1 MNEQEIR
8 EIIAK
13 SRDNKLKPIV
23 TKVTELLV
31 DAWQEGFEVGF
42 RIGSELNIDPP
53 SNQHN

>member
-42 RIGSELNIDPP
+42 RIGSELNKNKP
-53 SNQHN
+53 

>member
-13 SRDNKLKPIV
+13 SRDNKLQPIV

-31 DAWQEGFEVGF
+31 DAWQEGFELGL
-42 RIGSELNIDPP
+42 RIGSELNKNKP
-53 SNQHN
+53 